1 MFKKAIALGSF
12 ILLVGAG
19 CSSASTVTPTTDV
32 DSDDV
37 VVPQNQ
43 PTENQT
49 PPEVPTENGPA
60 TTDSGMKEITLAEVQ
75 AANNTEKCWAI
86 VNGNVYDL
94 TTWMGQHPGGKQAIK
109 QICGKDGSTV
119 FNRQHGGQA
128 QAEKAL
134 ASFQIGI
141 LKK

>member
-1 MFKKAIALGSF
+1 MLKKAIVLGAF
-12 ILLVGAG
+12 VLFVGAG
-19 CSSASTVTPTTDV
+19 CSGSKTVTPSSDV
-32 DSDDV
+32 DSDDII
-37 VVPQNQ
+37 PTQTQ
-43 PTENQT
+43 PSENQT
-49 PPEVPTENGPA
+49 PPQVPTENGPA
-60 TTDSGMKEITLAEVQ
+60 SSDTSMKEITLAEVQ
-75 AANNTEKCWAI
+75 TANNTEKCWAI

-94 TTWMGQHPGGKQAIK
+94 TTWVGQHPGGKQAIK
-109 QICGKDGSTV
+109 QICGKDGSTA